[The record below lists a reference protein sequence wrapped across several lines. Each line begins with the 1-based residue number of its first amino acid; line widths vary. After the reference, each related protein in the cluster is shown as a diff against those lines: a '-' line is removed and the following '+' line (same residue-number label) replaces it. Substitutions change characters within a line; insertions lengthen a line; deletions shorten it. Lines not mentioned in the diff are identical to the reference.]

1 MMKSSHYRIERR
13 LLMINI
19 CNIWLLFRLYKF
31 CIREAKSAKATE
43 VGFIR
48 SLFYQIQM

>member
-13 LLMINI
+13 SIVVI
-19 CNIWLLFRLYKF
+19 FGYCFRCLYKF
-31 CIREAKSAKATE
+31 CFREAKSAKATE